1 MRTNIIEKVIRRQRC
16 LFDDGLFAVAAY
28 RRPEIIDDIVKRV
41 FSKAGIEIRSIS
53 RSGVQKRLFS
63 PESRD
68 VIFDCYAETEDGMRM
83 AVEVQN
89 NPSRFSYIREGFYL
103 SKLRVLEDKGKDYD
117 DMLPVYLIILH
128 RHNPYRKYNL
138 PIYSKSCYIENTGI
152 KYSDGMNVL
161 RVNGDYM
168 ERGDII
174 GDLMRS
180 MKAVRPEESEL
191 GLYKDALND
200 IRKEIEMGYTFKDL
214 LNQSWNE
221 GLAEGEAK
229 GKAEGITE
237 GEIRGEARGEAK
249 AKNQMLE
256 AFRRLGVSEE
266 VISKAAESTSV

>member
-1 MRTNIIEKVIRRQRC
+1 MSSLTAMQR
-16 LFDDGLFAVAAY
+16 L
-28 RRPEIIDDIVKRV
+28 
-41 FSKAGIEIRSIS
+41 
-53 RSGVQKRLFS
+53 
-63 PESRD
+63 
-68 VIFDCYAETEDGMRM
+68 RM

-89 NPSRFSYIREGFYL
+89 DPSRFSYIREGFYL

-128 RHNPYRKYNL
+128 RHDPYRKYNL
-138 PIYSKSCYIENTGI
+138 PIYRKSCYIENTGI

-168 ERGDII
+168 ERGDIL

-229 GKAEGITE
+229 GIAKGIKE

-249 AKNQMLE
+249 AKNEIQE
-256 AFRRLGVSEE
+256 ALRNLGVAEDI
-266 VISKAAESTSV
+266 ISKAVESASI

>member
-1 MRTNIIEKVIRRQRC
+1 MIKYQKEINSILKKQHC
-16 LFDDGLFAVAAY
+16 LYDDVCFAAAANEN
-28 RRPEIIDDIVKRV
+28 PEIIEDIVKRV
-41 FSKAGIEIRSIS
+41 FSKTGINIKSIS
-53 RSGVQKRLFS
+53 RSEVQKRLFS

-68 VIFDCYAETEDGMRM
+68 VIFDCYAETEDGVRM

-89 NPSRFSYIREGFYL
+89 DPSRFSHIREGFYL
-103 SKLRVLEDKGKDYD
+103 SKLRVMEDKGKDYD

-138 PIYSKSCYIENTGI
+138 PIYRKSCYIENTGI

-168 ERGDII
+168 ERGDIL

-221 GLAEGEAK
+221 GLAEGEA
-229 GKAEGITE
+229 
-237 GEIRGEARGEAK
+237 RGEAK
-249 AKNQMLE
+249 AKNEIQE
-256 AFRRLGVSEE
+256 ALRNLGVAEDI
-266 VISKAAESTSV
+266 ISKAVESASI

>member
-16 LFDDGLFAVAAY
+16 LFDDGLFTVAAY

-53 RSGVQKRLFS
+53 RSEVQKRLFS

-89 NPSRFSYIREGFYL
+89 DPSRFSYIREGFYL
-103 SKLRVLEDKGKDYD
+103 SKLRVMEDKGKDYD

-128 RHNPYRKYNL
+128 RHDPYRKYNL
-138 PIYSKSCYIENTGI
+138 PIYRKSCYIENTGI

-174 GDLMRS
+174 GDMMRS

-191 GLYKDALND
+191 GLYKDTLND

-229 GKAEGITE
+229 GKAEGIKE
-237 GEIRGEARGEAK
+237 GEIRGRSDERVNLIEK
-249 AKNQMLE
+249 
-256 AFRRLGVSEE
+256 FRSLGVSEE
-266 VISKAAESTSV
+266 LISKALSSEATSI